1 MKQIPLM
8 YHDVY
13 FKSTN
18 ESGLASD
25 LYKLSVD
32 VFEKQVAIIKTLE
45 KSISGTVLLTFDDGG
60 SSFYFPISQILDKY
74 DLKGYFFVAT
84 KYINKNGFLTEEQ
97 IKDIES
103 RGHVIGSHSHT
114 HPDNISTLSQI
125 EIVNEWCE
133 SVQILTRILGHPV
146 VMASIPNGYSSN
158 TVLDAAQKAGI
169 RQLYTSKP
177 SCKIQKYKDMQ
188 LIGRYVILKGM
199 TEDDVVQLI
208 VSRRKRIFLWLKW
221 AALSVPKFILGKQYE
236 VVKQKILG

>member
-1 MKQIPLM
+1 M

-103 RGHVIGSHSHT
+103 R
-114 HPDNISTLSQI
+114 
-125 EIVNEWCE
+125 
-133 SVQILTRILGHPV
+133 
-146 VMASIPNGYSSN
+146 
-158 TVLDAAQKAGI
+158 
-169 RQLYTSKP
+169 
-177 SCKIQKYKDMQ
+177 
-188 LIGRYVILKGM
+188 
-199 TEDDVVQLI
+199 
-208 VSRRKRIFLWLKW
+208 
-221 AALSVPKFILGKQYE
+221 
-236 VVKQKILG
+236 